1 MPRILFVVHN
11 PDRWPLSLPEVEVV
25 AARAY
30 LTDPKYSSLRNCKVY
45 NIHRSYRYQSLGYY
59 VSLLAEARG
68 HKPMPRISTIQDI
81 KFQSLIR
88 TVSGDLEEL
97 IQKTLQ
103 HVPQNEFT
111 LSVYFSRN
119 VAKRYDLLARQLF
132 NLFPVPLLR
141 AHFKR
146 EPEGWVL
153 DGLEPISTRDI
164 PDAHRSYVV
173 DLAQDY
179 LSKAR
184 AHPTRK
190 TPDRYSLAILVD
202 KTEKT
207 PPSNPK
213 ALERFA
219 EAAEERSFSV
229 EFIDKE
235 DYGRVAEFDALFI
248 RTTTAVNNYTYRFAR
263 RAEAEGLVVI
273 DDPESIVK
281 CTNKVFLAEL
291 LARHRVPT
299 PRTEI
304 IHRDNVDEVPARLGY
319 PLILKQPDSAFSLG
333 VVKVGDAA
341 EYQAT
346 VAKLLEESDL
356 LIAQEFVPTDFDWRI
371 GIIDQRPLYACQYFM
386 ARGHWQIYNNEETG
400 DDYTGDFKTIP
411 IEMAPKR
418 VVQTA
423 LRAANLIG
431 NGLYGVDIKESKGGR
446 CSIIEVNDNPSIDCG
461 VEDQMMREFL
471 YDRII
476 EVFER
481 RLEAKREGRT
491 LT

>member
-11 PDRWPLSLPEVEVV
+11 PDHWPLNLPEVEVV
-25 AARAY
+25 SARTY
-30 LTDPKYSSLRNCKVY
+30 LTDPRFFSLRNCKVY
-45 NIHRSYRYQSLGYY
+45 NIQRSYGYQSLGYY

-81 KFQSLIR
+81 RFQSLIR

-103 HVPQNEFT
+103 HVPQDEFT

-119 VAKRYDLLARQLF
+119 VAKRYDHLARQLF

-146 EPEGWVL
+146 QTEGWVL
-153 DGLEPISTRDI
+153 DGLVPISTRDI
-164 PDAHRSYVV
+164 AEAHRSYVLE
-173 DLAQDY
+173 LARDY

-184 AHPTRK
+184 PHPARK

-202 KTEKT
+202 KCERT
-207 PPSNPK
+207 PPSDAK
-213 ALERFA
+213 ALEKFA

-235 DYGRVAEFDALFI
+235 DYGRVPEFDAMFI
-248 RTTTAVNNYTYRFAR
+248 RATTAVNNYAYRFAR

-291 LARHRVPT
+291 LTRHRVPT

-304 IHRDNVDEVPARLGY
+304 IHRDNVDDVPARLSY

-333 VVKVGDAA
+333 VTKVSDAA
-341 EYQAT
+341 SYHQT
-346 VAKLLEESDL
+346 VEKLLEASDL
-356 LIAQEFVPTDFDWRI
+356 MIAQEFVPTEFDWRI
-371 GIIDQRPLYACQYFM
+371 GILDRRPLYACQYFM
-386 ARGHWQIYNNEETG
+386 ARGHWQIYNNQETG
-400 DDYTGDFKTIP
+400 DDHLGDFKTIP
-411 IEMAPKR
+411 VEMAPKR

-431 NGLYGVDIKESKGGR
+431 NGLYGVDLKEIKGR
-446 CSIIEVNDNPSIDCG
+446 CSLIEINDNPSIDFG
-461 VEDQMMREFL
+461 VEDQMLRELL
-471 YDRII
+471 YARIM
-476 EVFER
+476 EVFEK
-481 RLEAKREGRT
+481 RLEARREGRFT
-491 LT
+491 A

>member
-1 MPRILFVVHN
+1 MPQILFVVQN
-11 PDRWPLSLPEVEVV
+11 PDNWPITLPGVEVV
-25 AARAY
+25 SARTY
-30 LTDPKYSSLRNCKVY
+30 LTEPGYSSLRNCKVY
-45 NIHRSYRYQSLGYY
+45 NIHRSYAYQSLGYY

-81 KFQSLIR
+81 RFQSLIR

-97 IQKTLQ
+97 IQKTLHHIAQ
-103 HVPQNEFT
+103 DDFT

-119 VAKRYDLLARQLF
+119 VAKRYDLLARQIF

-146 EPEGWVL
+146 GPEGWL
-153 DGLEPISTRDI
+153 LEGLNSISSKDI
-164 PDAHRSYVV
+164 PDAHRPHVME
-173 DLAQDY
+173 LAGDY
-179 LSKAR
+179 ISKAR
-184 AHPTRK
+184 PHPARK

-202 KTEKT
+202 PDEPT
-207 PPSNPK
+207 PPSNAK
-213 ALERFA
+213 ALEKFA

-235 DYGRVAEFDALFI
+235 DYGRVPEFDALFI

-291 LARHRVPT
+291 LARHRLPT

-304 IHRDNVDEVPARLGY
+304 IHRDNVDEVPLRLGY

-341 EYQAT
+341 SYLNT
-346 VAKLLEESDL
+346 VEKLLEESDL
-356 LIAQEFVPTDFDWRI
+356 LIAQEFVPTEFDWRI

-386 ARGHWQIYNNEETG
+386 ARGHWQIYNNEENG
-400 DDYTGDFKTIP
+400 DEHTGDFKTIP
-411 IEMAPKR
+411 VEMAPQRIVK
-418 VVQTA
+418 TA

-431 NGLYGVDIKESKGGR
+431 NGLYGVDIKEITGR
-446 CSIIEVNDNPSIDCG
+446 CSLIEINDNPSIDCG
-461 VEDQMMREFL
+461 VEDKMMREFL
-471 YDRII
+471 YDRIMQ
-476 EVFER
+476 VFET
-481 RLEAKREGRT
+481 RLEAKREGRSIK
-491 LT
+491 